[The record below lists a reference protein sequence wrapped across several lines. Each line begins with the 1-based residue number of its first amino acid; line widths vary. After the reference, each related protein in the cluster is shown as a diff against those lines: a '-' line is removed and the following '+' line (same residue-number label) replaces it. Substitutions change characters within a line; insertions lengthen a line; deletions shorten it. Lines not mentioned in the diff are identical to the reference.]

1 MGDAYGG
8 FGLSLILFTCLVKLI
23 IFPVYEGQL
32 RSTAVMQK
40 VQPRVIEVQRLF
52 GNDKEKMN
60 AEISRLYMEE
70 GINPFSSLLPAFI

>member
-1 MGDAYGG
+1 
-8 FGLSLILFTCLVKLI
+8 
-23 IFPVYEGQL
+23 
-32 RSTAVMQK
+32 MQK

-70 GINPFSSLLPAFI
+70 GINPFSSLLPAFIQIPIFIALYKSII